1 MQQLPVISGLWSYL
15 TAPDLPRTALAIGE
29 THLSI
34 ITLRRSR
41 GEFEPRNLGIM
52 KLPPNLVQSSFT
64 EPNVSNESTLIEYL
78 NKTATQAGI
87 SRPRALS
94 VALPPGSARSHI
106 ITLDSIPTT
115 RLEFSQMIE
124 WKIERTFGQKFA
136 DLKTSHSKLND
147 FNGRPQWLVTAVHHQ
162 VLEQYE
168 RIFKQLRWTVGLIL
182 PQHLGEAQWL
192 IRQNI
197 EDDQIVVSLN
207 ESGFNTVIIRKD
219 EPILVREV
227 ECKPEECEDEFFR
240 ILVFYRDRLLTPE
253 SPIRLG
259 RVLTLGSVTDQRR
272 FRDVVNSA
280 LENHVISLDAQQI
293 GLKVDPSAPFN
304 HFAAAGGLATM
315 AWN

>member
-1 MQQLPVISGLWSYL
+1 MQQIPVLSGLWNYL
-15 TAPDLPRTALAIGE
+15 TAPDFPRTALAIGE

-41 GEFEPRNLGIM
+41 GEFEPRNLGVM
-52 KLPPNLVQSSFT
+52 KLPSGLVESSFT
-64 EPNVSNESTLIEYL
+64 EPNVSNEATLIEYL
-78 NKTATQAGI
+78 AKTASQAGI
-87 SRPRALS
+87 NRPRALS
-94 VALPPGSARSHI
+94 VALPAGSARSHVI
-106 ITLDSIPTT
+106 SLDSIPTS
-115 RLEFSQMIE
+115 RLEFSQMME
-124 WKIERTFGQKFA
+124 WKIERTFGQRFA
-136 DLKTSHSKLND
+136 DMRTSHSKLSD
-147 FNGRPQWLVTAVHHQ
+147 FNGRPQWLVTAIHNR

-168 RIFKQLRWTVGLIL
+168 RIFKELRWSVGLVL

-192 IRQNI
+192 LRQNL

-207 ESGFNTVIIRKD
+207 ESGFNTVIVRKD

-227 ECKPEECEDEFFR
+227 ECPPEECEDEFFR
-240 ILVFYRDRLLTPE
+240 ILVFYRDRLLSPD

-280 LENHVISLDAQQI
+280 LENHVVSLDANQI